1 MLKYFIDKE
10 SGNMTKEKEE
20 IRNVP
25 LKNYIIL
32 LAIFIGTFL
41 LTYYLYRWYKVYA
54 DYQNNIPVIRDSL
67 TEITK
72 EEMEHYIEENT
83 SATIYVCTADN
94 QNCRSF
100 EKNFKKLVDKK
111 ALKEY
116 IIYVNITDQDIDKF
130 VSDFNDKYQYKI
142 KLTKDV
148 PAFITFEDGE
158 VTDILEPEN
167 DKDKLT
173 MDEVTKYL
181 KVNKIGE

>member
-1 MLKYFIDKE
+1 
-10 SGNMTKEKEE
+10 MTKKKEE

-100 EKNFKKLVDKK
+100 EKNFKKLVDKN

-116 IIYVNITDQDIDKF
+116 IIYVGVTSQEMDQF
-130 VSDFNDKYQYKI
+130 VSDFNQKYQYKI
-142 KLTKDV
+142 KLTKNV

-158 VTDILEPEN
+158 VTDILEA
-167 DKDKLT
+167 DKDTDKLSIT
-173 MDEVTKYL
+173 DVSKYL

>member
-1 MLKYFIDKE
+1 MRKIEEE
-10 SGNMTKEKEE
+10 S
-20 IRNVP
+20 RNVP

-32 LAIFIGTFL
+32 LVIFAVTFL

-83 SATIYVCTADN
+83 SATIYVCTANN

-111 ALKEY
+111 SLKEY
-116 IIYVNITDQDIDKF
+116 IIYVNVTNQEIDQF
-130 VSDFNDKYQYKI
+130 VSDFNQKYQ
-142 KLTKDV
+142 
-148 PAFITFEDGE
+148 
-158 VTDILEPEN
+158 
-167 DKDKLT
+167 
-173 MDEVTKYL
+173 
-181 KVNKIGE
+181 

>member
-72 EEMEHYIEENT
+72 EEMEHYVEENT
-83 SATIYVCTADN
+83 
-94 QNCRSF
+94 
-100 EKNFKKLVDKK
+100 
-111 ALKEY
+111 
-116 IIYVNITDQDIDKF
+116 
-130 VSDFNDKYQYKI
+130 
-142 KLTKDV
+142 
-148 PAFITFEDGE
+148 
-158 VTDILEPEN
+158 
-167 DKDKLT
+167 
-173 MDEVTKYL
+173 
-181 KVNKIGE
+181 

>member
-1 MLKYFIDKE
+1 MIKIEEE
-10 SGNMTKEKEE
+10 S
-20 IRNVP
+20 RNVP

-32 LAIFIGTFL
+32 LVIFAGTFL

-116 IIYVNITDQDIDKF
+116 IIYVGVTSQEMDQF
-130 VSDFNDKYQYKI
+130 VSDFNQKYQYKI
-142 KLTKDV
+142 KLTKNV
-148 PAFITFEDGE
+148 PAFITFEDGK
-158 VTDILEPEN
+158 VTDILEA
-167 DKDKLT
+167 DKDTDKLSIT
-173 MDEVTKYL
+173 DVSKYL

>member
-1 MLKYFIDKE
+1 MRKIEEE
-10 SGNMTKEKEE
+10 S
-20 IRNVP
+20 RNVP

-72 EEMEHYIEENT
+72 EEMEHYVEENT

-116 IIYVNITDQDIDKF
+116 IIYVNVTNQEIDQF
-130 VSDFNDKYQYKI
+130 VSDFNQKYQYKI
-142 KLTKDV
+142 KLTKNV
-148 PAFITFEDGE
+148 PAFITFEDGK
-158 VTDILEPEN
+158 VTDILEA
-167 DKDKLT
+167 DKDTDKLSIT
-173 MDEVTKYL
+173 DVSKYL